1 MAGLLVLT
9 LIVGYIWGITK
20 LVTSAPKLWQKTL
33 IVVAALLVP
42 TADAVYGRIKLR
54 QMCEAEG
61 GLHIYRVVEGVE
73 GFDALSLGPDDE
85 WILKYGY
92 RFVEGEELSG
102 KRARISLQPDG
113 KIVREVGVTPIAEYI
128 FEWDKGD
135 SRDVFDRS
143 GTHIRVRS
151 TGEILSRYVN
161 INFAGG
167 WFERFVN
174 GLYASRGT
182 AGMCGPVVSVHE
194 LVAKTLKPINLEP
207 TK

>member
-1 MAGLLVLT
+1 MGGLLVLV
-9 LIVGYIWGITK
+9 LIAGYVWSAAK
-20 LVTSAPKLWQKTL
+20 LCNRAGSYWAKAL
-33 IVVAALLVP
+33 VVIAAILLP
-42 TADAVYGRIKLR
+42 TADAVYGRIKLK

-61 GLHIYRVVEGVE
+61 GLHVYRVVEGVE

-85 WILKYGY
+85 WISKYGY
-92 RFVEGEELSG
+92 RFVEGEELGG
-102 KRARISLQPDG
+102 KRSRVSLQPDG
-113 KIVREVGVTPIAEYI
+113 KIIREVGVTPITKYI

-161 INFAGG
+161 INYAGG
-167 WFERFVN
+167 WFERFVG
-174 GLYASRGT
+174 GLYASHGSV
-182 AGMCGPVVSVHE
+182 AWCGPVVSVHE
-194 LVAKTLKPINLEP
+194 IVAKTLKPINQDQ

>member
-1 MAGLLVLT
+1 MGGLLVLS
-9 LIVGYIWGITK
+9 LIAGYIWGAAK
-20 LVTSAPKLWQKTL
+20 LFKRVGPYWMKALV
-33 IVVAALLVP
+33 VVAAILIP
-42 TADAVYGRIKLR
+42 TADAVYGRIKLK
-54 QMCEAEG
+54 QMCETEG
-61 GLHIYRVVEGVE
+61 GLHVYRVVEEVE

-92 RFVEGEELSG
+92 RFVEGEELGG
-102 KRARISLQPDG
+102 KRSRLSLQPDG
-113 KIVREVGVTPIAEYI
+113 KIVREVGITPITEYI

-151 TGEILSRYVN
+151 TGEIISRYVN
-161 INFAGG
+161 INYAGG

-194 LVAKTLKPINLEP
+194 LVTKTLKPI
-207 TK
+207 